1 MRDDDSESEGRL
13 CVTSRGATTDD
24 DAASWFLG
32 ALHRTHHPFAYWVQR
47 RPAVMM
53 LLVCV
58 SYLFL
63 VLVLLVR
70 DSARLAGISTPQA
83 ISLFSFSFF
92 FFSKHFHRKCSRVL
106 FPAKA
111 RQAEA
116 EVEGCRTNEQDGG
129 EGPRV
134 PGLGRQAEGH

>member
-1 MRDDDSESEGRL
+1 MARL
-13 CVTSRGATTDD
+13 RLPAPFDYDLELVHNKETQTPTSRRQCATTTARAREDCAPPHAEQRPTD

-32 ALHRTHHPFAYWVQR
+32 ALHRTHHTFAYWVQR

-70 DSARLAGISTPQA
+70 DSARL
-83 ISLFSFSFF
+83 
-92 FFSKHFHRKCSRVL
+92 
-106 FPAKA
+106 
-111 RQAEA
+111 
-116 EVEGCRTNEQDGG
+116 
-129 EGPRV
+129 
-134 PGLGRQAEGH
+134 